1 MLGMI
6 SSIPSLITGDVEL
19 IAMIK
24 GKGLFERIEKKKP
37 NGERV
42 VVSKGTNPTVREGL
56 IHGALNVGA
65 LMVSVYNWYTRRN
78 VRGFEPSATNIVL
91 SGLTLPMM
99 MFSAYL
105 GGSLVYE
112 YGVGVQRQGE
122 AAQIKEDMEKD
133 EFKMFEG
140 QTMVKERKDQ

>member
-1 MLGMI
+1 MI
-6 SSIPSLITGDVEL
+6 SSIPSVITGDVEM

-24 GKGLFERIEKKKP
+24 GKGLFERIEKKKA

-42 VVSKGTNPTVREGL
+42 VVSKGIHPTVREGI

-65 LMVSVYNWYTRRN
+65 LTVSLYNWYTRRQ
-78 VRGFEPSATNIVL
+78 VPGFEPSTTNIVL
-91 SGLTLPMM
+91 SGLTLPLM

-105 GGSLVYE
+105 GGSLVYK

-122 AAQIKEDMEKD
+122 AAQIKKDMGRD
-133 EFKMFEG
+133 EFKGYEG

>member
-1 MLGMI
+1 MI
-6 SSIPSLITGDVEL
+6 SSIPSLISGDIEM

-24 GKGLFERIEKKKP
+24 GKGLFERIEKKRP

-65 LMVSVYNWYTRRN
+65 LMVSLYNWYTRRN
-78 VRGFEPSATNIVL
+78 VRAFEPSTTNIVL
-91 SGLTLPMM
+91 SGLTLPTM

-105 GGSLVYE
+105 GGSLVYK
-112 YGVGVQRQGE
+112 YGVGVQRQGQ
-122 AAQIKEDMEKD
+122 AAQIKADMGRD
-133 EFKMFEG
+133 EFKRYEG